1 MGDELQVDHD
11 RSFDD
16 DLDHDT
22 AGEELDGTE
31 LASIN
36 WLQIHYGGPASSA
49 GGGIQLIQ
57 VRPGLVRSVPYG
69 DIDMGWLAES
79 VEFAAD
85 SPEACA
91 RAVAEWI
98 KSSVGEVTNAVE
110 DLTSQGE
117 FDEEMLEEIE
127 ESTSVT
133 VYLSDACPQQE
144 LKAELADF
152 HREYVRIVWLGE
164 RA

>member
-1 MGDELQVDHD
+1 
-11 RSFDD
+11 
-16 DLDHDT
+16 
-22 AGEELDGTE
+22 
-31 LASIN
+31 
-36 WLQIHYGGPASSA
+36 
-49 GGGIQLIQ
+49 
-57 VRPGLVRSVPYG
+57 
-69 DIDMGWLAES
+69 MGWLAES

-127 ESTSVT
+127 ENTSVT
-133 VYLSDACPQQE
+133 VYISAACPQQE
-144 LKAELADF
+144 LKAELA
-152 HREYVRIVWLGE
+152 HLNREDTQVVWLGE
-164 RA
+164 QA